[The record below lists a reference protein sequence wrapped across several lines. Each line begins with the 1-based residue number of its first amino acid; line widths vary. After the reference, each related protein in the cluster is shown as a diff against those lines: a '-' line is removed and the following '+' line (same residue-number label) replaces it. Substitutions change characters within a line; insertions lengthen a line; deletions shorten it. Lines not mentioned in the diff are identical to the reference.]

1 MAYPFY
7 PTGYQPYQMPG
18 TQMSLANQQ
27 NNAYQN
33 ATGSPIWVQG
43 ENAAKSYPVQAG
55 SSVVLFD
62 SEADTIY
69 IKSADMAGMP
79 SIKIL
84 DYKIRDASQTDNRQ
98 AQMAFATKDEVTHL
112 QEEIASLKS
121 KLEAFTRKEKKDGK

>member
-7 PTGYQPYQMPG
+7 PTGYQPYQMQG

-84 DYKIRDASQTDNRQ
+84 DYKIRDASQTDNKQ

>member
-1 MAYPFY
+1 MAYPFF
-7 PTGYQPYQMPG
+7 PTGYQPYQMQG
-18 TQMSLANQQ
+18 TQMSLPNQQ
-27 NNAYQN
+27 GNSFQN
-33 ATGSPIWVQG
+33 GTGSPIWVQG

-79 SIKIL
+79 SIKIF
-84 DYKIRDASQTDNRQ
+84 DYKIRDTAQTDNKQ
-98 AQMAFATKDEVTHL
+98 AQAAFATKDEVTHL

-121 KLEAFTRKEKKDGK
+121 RIEAFSRKEKKDGK